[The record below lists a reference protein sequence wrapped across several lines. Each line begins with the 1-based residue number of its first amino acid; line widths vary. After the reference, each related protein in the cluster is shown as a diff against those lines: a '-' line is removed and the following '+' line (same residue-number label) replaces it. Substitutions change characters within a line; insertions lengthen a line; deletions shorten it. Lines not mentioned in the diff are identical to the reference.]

1 MVRGQWM
8 MGLFALVLPV
18 AAQAAPQWCP
28 AQPDAAALPAVTARL
43 APLLDSQPH
52 PLAHIHTEGTLPHQ
66 GIWDESIAAKKD
78 LPVMRDAALAWR
90 AGAGKPYLELAK
102 RYLNA
107 WVATYQPNLNPI
119 DETDFDALIDTYA
132 IVAPQLDAP
141 SKAAAHTFL
150 TNWAK
155 AYIADIDAHAPGSQP
170 EPSINWRNNWQSHR
184 VKLVVM
190 MAMALDD
197 PELIKA
203 ATRIFRAQVDINIH
217 ADGEVLDFAQRDAMH
232 YVIYDLGP
240 LTRAALAARARG
252 EDWYNYQAPGGGSI
266 AKGYAWLRP
275 YAAGEKPHEEFK
287 NSSVKFDAQRAAAG
301 IAGYSGPFDTRKAG
315 EVYWMASAFDPA
327 YRGLAKQLQA
337 DEPVYLAL
345 CGN

>member
-1 MVRGQWM
+1 M
-8 MGLFALVLPV
+8 MGVFALALALPLT
-18 AAQAAPQWCP
+18 AQAAPQWCP
-28 AQPDAAALPAVTARL
+28 VKPDAAALSPVKDRL

-52 PLAHIHTEGTLPHQ
+52 PLARIHTEGTLPHQ

-78 LPVMRDAALAWR
+78 LPVMRDAAMAWR
-90 AGAGKPYLELAK
+90 AGAGKPYLELSK
-102 RYLNA
+102 RYLKA
-107 WVATYQPNLNPI
+107 WVTIYQPSLNPI

-132 IVAPQLDAP
+132 IIAPKLDTDTN
-141 SKAAAHTFL
+141 AAARQFL
-150 TNWAK
+150 TKWAK
-155 AYIADIDAHAPGSQP
+155 SYIADIDAHQPGNQP
-170 EPSINWRNNWQSHR
+170 PPSINWRNNWQSHR

-197 PELIKA
+197 PELIA
-203 ATRIFRAQVDINIH
+203 AARRIFQAHVEINIH

-240 LTRAALAARARG
+240 LTRAALAARTHG
-252 EDWYNYQAPGGGSI
+252 EDWYNYQSPGGGSL

-287 NSSVKFDAQRAAAG
+287 NSTVKFDAQRAAAG
-301 IAGYSGPFDTRKAG
+301 VAGFSGPFDTKKAG
-315 EVYWMASAFDPA
+315 EVYWMASQFDPA
-327 YRGLAKQLQA
+327 YQSLAKQLQA
-337 DEPVYLAL
+337 APPDYLAL

>member
-1 MVRGQWM
+1 MIGC
-8 MGLFALVLPV
+8 LALALPS

-28 AQPDAAALPAVTARL
+28 AQPDAATLVPITQRL
-43 APLLDSQPH
+43 TPMLDSQPH

-66 GIWDESIAAKKD
+66 GIWDESLEAKKD
-78 LPVMRDAALAWR
+78 LPVMLDAALAWH
-90 AGAGKPYLELAK
+90 AGAGKPYLELSK

-107 WVATYQPNLNPI
+107 WVTTYQPNLNPI

-132 IVAPQLDAP
+132 IIAPELDAP
-141 SKAAAHTFL
+141 SNAAARQFL
-150 TNWAK
+150 SNWAK
-155 AYIADIDAHAPGSQP
+155 AYIADIDAHKPDSQP
-170 EPSINWRNNWQSHR
+170 APSINWRNNWQSHR

-190 MAMALDD
+190 MAFALDD
-197 PELIKA
+197 PDLIA
-203 ATRIFRAQVDINIH
+203 AAGRIFRAQVDINIH
-217 ADGEVLDFAQRDAMH
+217 GDGEVLDFAQRDAMH

-287 NSSVKFDAQRAAAG
+287 NSTVKFDAQRAEAG
-301 IAGYSGPFDTRKAG
+301 IPGYSGPFDVKNAG
-315 EVYWMASAFDPA
+315 EVYWMASKFDPSYA
-327 YRGLAKQLQA
+327 PLAKQLQPQA
-337 DEPVYLAL
+337 PAYLAL